1 MIKKEYIKPATQI
14 IEAEMEQEILVGS
27 GGIRST
33 NDSTDEDNPNYDDTG
48 FGDLW
53 DAN

>member
-14 IEAEMEQEILVGS
+14 IEAEMEQEILVA
-27 GGIRST
+27 
-33 NDSTDEDNPNYDDTG
+33 NYDDSG